1 MSATMNAAAETLAE
15 TTVMTAVETTVET
28 TMAQAPSWLRTGEAH
43 RVDPAIA
50 SAAFSVDGTRYR
62 ITERGAVVSRGDVA
76 RPLPLSAFEGVA
88 ARAVESE
95 DGSVTV
101 TLELMH
107 ADEALSVPV
116 LVADDLHDVAADWR
130 GWARRTGLP
139 MLMVEGDGTI
149 EVLDAAP
156 RPLADAPY
164 ERRRRP
170 SRRPRFLV
178 RRQTGSMG
186 VSMRI
191 EGREMFAGV

>member
-1 MSATMNAAAETLAE
+1 MNAAHRTDVDNAA
-15 TTVMTAVETTVET
+15 TATAAAPVW
-28 TMAQAPSWLRTGEAH
+28 MARGEAH
-43 RVDPAIA
+43 RIDPRGEEA
-50 SAAFSVDGTRYR
+50 SFALAGTRYR
-62 ITERGAVVSRGDVA
+62 IGARGAVVSRGDVA
-76 RPLPLSAFEGVA
+76 RPLAFSAFEGVA
-88 ARAVESE
+88 ARAMEAA

-107 ADEALSVPV
+107 AEGGFSVPV

-130 GWARRTGLP
+130 AWAGRTGLP
-139 MLMVEGDGTI
+139 MLMVEGDGTVD
-149 EVLDAAP
+149 VLDAAP
-156 RPLADAPY
+156 RPLADAPH

-170 SRRPRFLV
+170 THRPRFLA